1 MTEDN
6 VPTSRRVREAGLFLL
21 RVTSLGAVA
30 LLVKDR
36 RVREVALN
44 HIAELGKQLLD

>member
-1 MTEDN
+1 MSEDN
-6 VPTSRRVREAGLFLL
+6 KLTSERVREAGLYLL
-21 RVTSLGAVA
+21 RVASLGVVA

-44 HIAELGKQLLD
+44 HIVELGKQLLD